1 MDLIYTNSS
10 MQAIGVMKAYDL
22 DLAFGSD
29 ENDFEIKVDANN
41 HCCEAGYYVYI
52 IGTEYGGV
60 IDAVTSDTQTGEVT
74 YTGRTWHGILNS
86 KVICPDAGQDYLT
99 LNNEANGVLDSLI
112 RRMGLTSIFTVN
124 IYASGLEISNYK
136 MPRYVT
142 GYDGIMQMLKSVGGK
157 LVLSFDGEKII
168 LSAAPIADHTKD
180 GSVSSDALSFQVKK
194 TSKKINHLIC
204 LGQGEL
210 KDRTIVHLY
219 ADDSGSISQTQTL
232 TGTDEYAA
240 VYDYPSA
247 ESAQK
252 LIEAGASRLAELQ
265 NQDNLSVSLNEAEY
279 AFDVGDVVGAVDTV
293 TGISV
298 SVPIT
303 KKIVSIRNDYMSVSY
318 ETAIGK
324 AGTSS
329 SGSSGGG
336 SGGGGSGGTF
346 INVDAALSLT
356 SANPVQNKVIT
367 SALASKASTATATRS
382 TAGLMSAADKT
393 KLDGLSGAS
402 GGSGGGADYV
412 TEQGLTGKWMW
423 RKWHS
428 GIAEMWATFD
438 SPSLD
443 MTSQTWGPLYTASW
457 MGLEINKK
465 AREYPFAFL
474 ENPVVSATPTVGSGN
489 IWLATNTE
497 NDLGTRLTHAPAYQC
512 VRASDATVNS
522 PQISYYVVGKYK

>member
-112 RRMGLTSIFTVN
+112 TRMGLTSIFTVN

-180 GSVSSDALSFQVKK
+180 GSVSSDAMSFQVKK

-210 KDRTIVHLY
+210 KDRTVVHLY
-219 ADDSGSISQTQTL
+219 ADASGSISQTQTL
-232 TGTDEYAA
+232 TGADEYAA
-240 VYDYPSA
+240 VYDYQSA

-265 NQDNLSVSLNEAEY
+265 NQDNLSVSLNEAGY

-318 ETAIGK
+318 ETATGK

-329 SGSSGGG
+329 SGQIGG
-336 SGGGGSGGTF
+336 SGVALGGTDH
-346 INVDAALSLT
+346 I
-356 SANPVQNKVIT
+356 
-367 SALASKASTATATRS
+367 
-382 TAGLMSAADKT
+382 
-393 KLDGLSGAS
+393 
-402 GGSGGGADYV
+402 
-412 TEQGLTGKWMW
+412 TEQGEIGKWTW
-423 RKWHS
+423 RKWAS
-428 GIAEMWATFD
+428 GVAELWGVFGADKLTID
-438 SPSLD
+438 EAWGSLYFG
-443 MTSQTWGPLYTASW
+443 TWMRSDV
-457 MGLEINKK
+457 NVS
-465 AREYPFAFL
+465 ARKYPFAF
-474 ENPVVSATPTVGSGN
+474 VDTPTISVTYMGGGSDA
-489 IWLATNTE
+489 WLISLFSTSD
-497 NDLGTRLTHAPAYQC
+497 DLLTSAPAYALA
-512 VRASDATVNS
+512 RPNTATVLK
-522 PQISYYVVGKYK
+522 PRISYYVVGKYK

>member
-99 LNNEANGVLDSLI
+99 LNNEANGVLNSLI
-112 RRMGLTSIFTVN
+112 TRMGLTSIFTVN
-124 IYASGLEISNYK
+124 IYASGLEISHYK

-157 LVLSFDGEKII
+157 LVLSFDGEKVI
-168 LSAAPIADHTKD
+168 LSAAPIEDHTKD
-180 GSVSSDALSFQVKK
+180 GSVSSDAMSFQVKT
-194 TSKKINHLIC
+194 TSKKVNHLIC

-210 KDRTIVHLY
+210 KDRTVVHLY
-219 ADDSGSISQTQTL
+219 ADASGSISQTQTL
-232 TGTDEYAA
+232 TGADEYTA

-265 NQDNLSVSLNEAEY
+265 NQDNLSVSLNEAEC
-279 AFDVGDVVGAVDTV
+279 AFDVGDVVGAVDTI

-298 SVPIT
+298 AVPIT

-318 ETAIGK
+318 ETATGK

-329 SGSSGGG
+329 SGSSGGIAL
-336 SGGGGSGGTF
+336 GGTDH
-346 INVDAALSLT
+346 I
-356 SANPVQNKVIT
+356 
-367 SALASKASTATATRS
+367 
-382 TAGLMSAADKT
+382 
-393 KLDGLSGAS
+393 
-402 GGSGGGADYV
+402 
-412 TEQGLTGKWMW
+412 TEQGTTGKWVW
-423 RKWHS
+423 RKWS
-428 GIAEMWATFD
+428 NGTAEMWSVFGTDKLAID
-438 SPSLD
+438 EAWGSLYFG
-443 MTSQTWGPLYTASW
+443 TWMRSDVNVA
-457 MGLEINKK
+457 
-465 AREYPFAFL
+465 ARKYPFAF
-474 ENPVVSATPTVGSGN
+474 VDTPTISVTYMGGGSDA
-489 IWLATNTE
+489 WLISLFSTSD
-497 NDLGTRLTHAPAYQC
+497 DLLTSAPAYALA
-512 VRASDATVNS
+512 RPNTATVLK
-522 PQISYYVVGKYK
+522 PRISYYVVGKYK

>member
-112 RRMGLTSIFTVN
+112 TRMGLTSIFAVN

-157 LVLSFDGEKII
+157 LVLSFDGEKVI
-168 LSAAPIADHTKD
+168 LSAAPIEDHTKD
-180 GSVSSDALSFQVKK
+180 GSVSSDAMSFQVKT
-194 TSKKINHLIC
+194 TSKKVNHLIC

-210 KDRTIVHLY
+210 KDRTVVHLY
-219 ADDSGSISQTQTL
+219 ADASGSISQTQTL
-232 TGTDEYAA
+232 TGADEYTA

-265 NQDNLSVSLNEAEY
+265 NQDNLSVSLNEAEC
-279 AFDVGDVVGAVDTV
+279 AFDVGDVVGAVDTI

-298 SVPIT
+298 AVPIT

-318 ETAIGK
+318 ETATGK

-329 SGSSGGG
+329 SGSSGGIAL
-336 SGGGGSGGTF
+336 GGT
-346 INVDAALSLT
+346 DH
-356 SANPVQNKVIT
+356 IT
-367 SALASKASTATATRS
+367 EHGKI
-382 TAGLMSAADKT
+382 
-393 KLDGLSGAS
+393 GAW
-402 GGSGGGADYV
+402 
-412 TEQGLTGKWMW
+412 TW
-423 RKWHS
+423 RKWAS
-428 GIAEMWATFD
+428 GVAELWGVFGTDKLTIDEAWGSIYFG
-438 SPSLD
+438 
-443 MTSQTWGPLYTASW
+443 TWMRLAVNVSARQYPFSFTEEPTVTASY
-457 MGLEINKK
+457 MGGSMDAWLISL
-465 AREYPFAFL
+465 F
-474 ENPVVSATPTVGSGN
+474 SASD
-489 IWLATNTE
+489 
-497 NDLGTRLTHAPAYQC
+497 DLKTRAPAYALA
-512 VRASDATVNS
+512 RPNTATVLK
-522 PQISYYVVGKYK
+522 PRISYYVVGTYK

>member
-112 RRMGLTSIFTVN
+112 TRMGLTSIFTVN

-180 GSVSSDALSFQVKK
+180 GSVSSDAMSFQVKK

-210 KDRTIVHLY
+210 KDRTVVHLY
-219 ADDSGSISQTQTL
+219 ADASGSISQTQTL
-232 TGTDEYAA
+232 TGADEYAA
-240 VYDYPSA
+240 VYDYQSA

-265 NQDNLSVSLNEAEY
+265 NQDNLSVSLNEAGY

-318 ETAIGK
+318 ETATGK

-329 SGSSGGG
+329 SGQIGG
-336 SGGGGSGGTF
+336 SGVALGGT
-346 INVDAALSLT
+346 
-356 SANPVQNKVIT
+356 
-367 SALASKASTATATRS
+367 
-382 TAGLMSAADKT
+382 
-393 KLDGLSGAS
+393 
-402 GGSGGGADYV
+402 DYII
-412 TEQGLTGKWMW
+412 EQGDTGKWRW
-423 RKWHS
+423 RKWAS

-438 SPSLD
+438 APTLT
-443 MTSQTWGPLYTASW
+443 MTSQTWGALYTASW
-457 MGLEINKK
+457 MGLAANKA
-465 AREYPFAFL
+465 AREYPFAFTA
-474 ENPVVSATPTVGSGN
+474 NPVVSATPTVGSGN

-497 NDLGTRLTHAPAYQC
+497 NDIGTRLTHAPAYQC

>member
-60 IDAVTSDTQTGEVT
+60 IDAVTSDTETGEVT

-180 GSVSSDALSFQVKK
+180 GSVSSDAMSFQVKK

-210 KDRTIVHLY
+210 KDRTVVHLY
-219 ADDSGSISQTQTL
+219 ADASGSISQTQTL
-232 TGTDEYAA
+232 TGADEYTV

-247 ESAQK
+247 ESTQK

-265 NQDNLSVSLNEAEY
+265 NQDNLSVSLIEAEY
-279 AFDVGDVVGAVDTV
+279 AFDVGDVVGTVDTI

-298 SVPIT
+298 AVPIT

-318 ETAIGK
+318 ETATGK

-329 SGSSGGG
+329 SGQIGG
-336 SGGGGSGGTF
+336 SGVALGGT
-346 INVDAALSLT
+346 
-356 SANPVQNKVIT
+356 
-367 SALASKASTATATRS
+367 
-382 TAGLMSAADKT
+382 
-393 KLDGLSGAS
+393 
-402 GGSGGGADYV
+402 DYII
-412 TEQGLTGKWMW
+412 EQGDTGKWRW
-423 RKWHS
+423 RKWAS

-438 SPSLD
+438 TDELE

-457 MGLEINKK
+457 MGLAANKA
-465 AREYPFAFL
+465 ARQYPFAFA

-497 NDLGTRLTHAPAYQC
+497 NDIGTRLTHAPAYQC

-522 PQISYYVVGKYK
+522 PQISYHVVGKYK

>member
-60 IDAVTSDTQTGEVT
+60 IDAVTSDTETGEVT

-112 RRMGLTSIFTVN
+112 TRMGLTSIFTVN
-124 IYASGLEISNYK
+124 IYASCLEISNYK

-157 LVLSFDGEKII
+157 LVLSFDGEKVI
-168 LSAAPIADHTKD
+168 LSAAPIEDHTKD
-180 GSVSSDALSFQVKK
+180 GSVSSDSMSFQVKT
-194 TSKKINHLIC
+194 TSKKVNHLIC

-210 KDRTIVHLY
+210 KDRTVVHLY
-219 ADDSGSISQTQTL
+219 ADASGSISQTQTL
-232 TGTDEYAA
+232 TGADEYTA

-265 NQDNLSVSLNEAEY
+265 NQDNLSVSLNEAEC
-279 AFDVGDVVGAVDTV
+279 AFDVGDVVGAVDTI

-298 SVPIT
+298 AVPIT

-318 ETAIGK
+318 ETATGK

-329 SGSSGGG
+329 SGSSGGIAL
-336 SGGGGSGGTF
+336 GGTDH
-346 INVDAALSLT
+346 I
-356 SANPVQNKVIT
+356 
-367 SALASKASTATATRS
+367 
-382 TAGLMSAADKT
+382 
-393 KLDGLSGAS
+393 
-402 GGSGGGADYV
+402 
-412 TEQGLTGKWMW
+412 TEQGKIGKWTW
-423 RKWHS
+423 RKWAS
-428 GIAEMWATFD
+428 GAAEMWATFD
-438 SPSLD
+438 TDKLTIDEAWGSIYFG
-443 MTSQTWGPLYTASW
+443 TWMRLAVNVSARQYPFSFTEEPTVTASY
-457 MGLEINKK
+457 MGGSMDAWLISL
-465 AREYPFAFL
+465 F
-474 ENPVVSATPTVGSGN
+474 SASD
-489 IWLATNTE
+489 
-497 NDLGTRLTHAPAYQC
+497 DLKTCAPAYALA
-512 VRASDATVNS
+512 RPNTATILS
-522 PQISYYVVGKYK
+522 PRISYYVVGKYK

>member
-60 IDAVTSDTQTGEVT
+60 IDAVTSDTKTGEVT

-99 LNNEANGVLDSLI
+99 LNNEANGVLNSLI
-112 RRMGLTSIFTVN
+112 TRMGLTSIFTVN

-157 LVLSFDGEKII
+157 LVLSFDGEKVI

-180 GSVSSDALSFQVKK
+180 GSVSSDAMSFQVKT
-194 TSKKINHLIC
+194 TSKKVNHLIC

-210 KDRTIVHLY
+210 KDRTVVHLY
-219 ADDSGSISQTQTL
+219 ADASGSISQTQTL
-232 TGTDEYAA
+232 TGADEYAA

-303 KKIVSIRNDYMSVSY
+303 KKIVSIRGYMSVSY

-324 AGTSS
+324 NGTSS
-329 SGSSGGG
+329 SGSSGGSSG
-336 SGGGGSGGTF
+336 SSGGGGTF

-356 SANPVQNKVIT
+356 STNPVQNKIVT
-367 SALASKASTATATRS
+367 TALNAKANTDVATQSKN
-382 TAGLMSAADKT
+382 GLMSAADKK
-393 KLDGLSGAS
+393 KLDGLSS
-402 GGSGGGADYV
+402 GGSLVAMTAD
-412 TEQGLTGKWMW
+412 
-423 RKWHS
+423 
-428 GIAEMWATFD
+428 EMQA
-438 SPSLD
+438 
-443 MTSQTWGPLYTASW
+443 
-457 MGLEINKK
+457 
-465 AREYPFAFL
+465 
-474 ENPVVSATPTVGSGN
+474 
-489 IWLATNTE
+489 IWDTN
-497 NDLGTRLTHAPAYQC
+497 
-512 VRASDATVNS
+512 
-522 PQISYYVVGKYK
+522 

>member
-303 KKIVSIRNDYMSVSY
+303 KN
-318 ETAIGK
+318 
-324 AGTSS
+324 
-329 SGSSGGG
+329 
-336 SGGGGSGGTF
+336 
-346 INVDAALSLT
+346 
-356 SANPVQNKVIT
+356 
-367 SALASKASTATATRS
+367 
-382 TAGLMSAADKT
+382 
-393 KLDGLSGAS
+393 
-402 GGSGGGADYV
+402 
-412 TEQGLTGKWMW
+412 
-423 RKWHS
+423 RKH
-428 GIAEMWATFD
+428 
-438 SPSLD
+438 P
-443 MTSQTWGPLYTASW
+443 
-457 MGLEINKK
+457 K
-465 AREYPFAFL
+465 
-474 ENPVVSATPTVGSGN
+474 
-489 IWLATNTE
+489 
-497 NDLGTRLTHAPAYQC
+497 
-512 VRASDATVNS
+512 
-522 PQISYYVVGKYK
+522 

>member
-60 IDAVTSDTQTGEVT
+60 IDAVTSDTETGEVT

-99 LNNEANGVLDSLI
+99 LNNEANGVLDLLI
-112 RRMGLTSIFTVN
+112 TRMGLTSIFTAN
-124 IYASGLEISNYK
+124 IYASGLEISHYK

-157 LVLSFDGEKII
+157 LVLSFDGEKVI
-168 LSAAPIADHTKD
+168 LSAAPIEDHTKD
-180 GSVSSDALSFQVKK
+180 GSVSSDAMSFQVKT
-194 TSKKINHLIC
+194 TSKKVNHLIC

-210 KDRTIVHLY
+210 KDRTVVHLY
-219 ADDSGSISQTQTL
+219 ADASGSISQTQTL
-232 TGTDEYAA
+232 TGADEYTA

-265 NQDNLSVSLNEAEY
+265 NQDNLSVSLNEAEC
-279 AFDVGDVVGAVDTV
+279 AFDVGDVVGAVDTI

-298 SVPIT
+298 AVPIT
-303 KKIVSIRNDYMSVSY
+303 KKIVSIRNGYMSVSY
-318 ETAIGK
+318 ETATGK

-329 SGSSGGG
+329 SGSSGGIALGGTDHITEHGKIGAWTWRKWASGVAELWGVFGTDKLTIDEAWG
-336 SGGGGSGGTF
+336 SLYFGTWMRSDVNVSARQYPFSFTEEPTVTASYMGGSG
-346 INVDAALSLT
+346 DAWLISLFSTSDDLLT
-356 SANPVQNKVIT
+356 SAPAY
-367 SALASKASTATATRS
+367 ALARPNTATVLKPR
-382 TAGLMSAADKT
+382 
-393 KLDGLSGAS
+393 
-402 GGSGGGADYV
+402 
-412 TEQGLTGKWMW
+412 
-423 RKWHS
+423 
-428 GIAEMWATFD
+428 
-438 SPSLD
+438 
-443 MTSQTWGPLYTASW
+443 
-457 MGLEINKK
+457 
-465 AREYPFAFL
+465 
-474 ENPVVSATPTVGSGN
+474 
-489 IWLATNTE
+489 
-497 NDLGTRLTHAPAYQC
+497 
-512 VRASDATVNS
+512 
-522 PQISYYVVGKYK
+522 ISYYVVGTYK

>member
-60 IDAVTSDTQTGEVT
+60 IDAVTSDTETGEVT

-99 LNNEANGVLDSLI
+99 LNNEANGVLNSLI
-112 RRMGLTSIFTVN
+112 TRMGLTSIFTVN
-124 IYASGLEISNYK
+124 IYASGLEISHYK

-157 LVLSFDGEKII
+157 LILSFDGEKVI
-168 LSAAPIADHTKD
+168 LSAAPIEDHTKD
-180 GSVSSDALSFQVKK
+180 GSVSSDAMSFQVKT
-194 TSKKINHLIC
+194 TSKKVNHLIC

-210 KDRTIVHLY
+210 KDRTVVHLY
-219 ADDSGSISQTQTL
+219 ADASGSISQTQTL
-232 TGTDEYAA
+232 TGADEYTA

-265 NQDNLSVSLNEAEY
+265 NQDNLSVSLNEAEC
-279 AFDVGDVVGAVDTV
+279 AFDVGDVVGAVDTI

-298 SVPIT
+298 AVPIT

-318 ETAIGK
+318 ETATGK

-329 SGSSGGG
+329 SGSSGGIAL
-336 SGGGGSGGTF
+336 GGTDH
-346 INVDAALSLT
+346 I
-356 SANPVQNKVIT
+356 
-367 SALASKASTATATRS
+367 
-382 TAGLMSAADKT
+382 
-393 KLDGLSGAS
+393 
-402 GGSGGGADYV
+402 
-412 TEQGLTGKWMW
+412 TEQGKIGAWTW
-423 RKWHS
+423 RKWAS
-428 GIAEMWATFD
+428 GVAELWGVFGTDKLTIDEAWG
-438 SPSLD
+438 SLYFG
-443 MTSQTWGPLYTASW
+443 TWMRSDV
-457 MGLEINKK
+457 NVS
-465 AREYPFAFL
+465 ARKYPFAF
-474 ENPVVSATPTVGSGN
+474 VDTPTISVTYMGGGSDA
-489 IWLATNTE
+489 WLISLFSTSD
-497 NDLGTRLTHAPAYQC
+497 DLLTSAPAYALA
-512 VRASDATVNS
+512 RPNTATVLK
-522 PQISYYVVGKYK
+522 PRISYYVAGKYKQ

>member
-60 IDAVTSDTQTGEVT
+60 IDAVTSDTETGEVT

-112 RRMGLTSIFTVN
+112 TRMGLTSIFAVN

-157 LVLSFDGEKII
+157 LVLSFDGEKVI
-168 LSAAPIADHTKD
+168 LSAAPIEDHTKD
-180 GSVSSDALSFQVKK
+180 GSVSSDAMSFQVKT
-194 TSKKINHLIC
+194 TSKKVNHLIC

-210 KDRTIVHLY
+210 KDRTVVHLY
-219 ADDSGSISQTQTL
+219 ADASGSISQTQTL
-232 TGTDEYAA
+232 TGADEYTA

-265 NQDNLSVSLNEAEY
+265 NQDNLSVSLNEAEC
-279 AFDVGDVVGAVDTV
+279 AFDVGDVVGAVDTI

-298 SVPIT
+298 AVPIT

-318 ETAIGK
+318 ETATGK

-329 SGSSGGG
+329 SGSSGGIAL
-336 SGGGGSGGTF
+336 GGTDH
-346 INVDAALSLT
+346 I
-356 SANPVQNKVIT
+356 
-367 SALASKASTATATRS
+367 
-382 TAGLMSAADKT
+382 
-393 KLDGLSGAS
+393 
-402 GGSGGGADYV
+402 
-412 TEQGLTGKWMW
+412 TEQGKIGKWTW
-423 RKWHS
+423 RKWAS
-428 GIAEMWATFD
+428 GAAEMWATFD
-438 SPSLD
+438 TDKLTIDEAWGSIYFG
-443 MTSQTWGPLYTASW
+443 TWMRLAVNVSARQYPFSFTEEPTVTASY
-457 MGLEINKK
+457 MGGSMDAWLISL
-465 AREYPFAFL
+465 F
-474 ENPVVSATPTVGSGN
+474 SASD
-489 IWLATNTE
+489 
-497 NDLGTRLTHAPAYQC
+497 DLKTRAPAYALA
-512 VRASDATVNS
+512 RPNTATILS
-522 PQISYYVVGKYK
+522 PRISYYVVGKYK

>member
-112 RRMGLTSIFTVN
+112 TRMGLTSIFAVN

-157 LVLSFDGEKII
+157 LVLSFDGEKMI

-180 GSVSSDALSFQVKK
+180 GSVSSDAMSFQVKK

-210 KDRTIVHLY
+210 KDRTVVHLY
-219 ADDSGSISQTQTL
+219 ADASGSISQTQTL
-232 TGTDEYAA
+232 TGADEYAA

-265 NQDNLSVSLNEAEY
+265 NQDNLSVSLIEAEY
-279 AFDVGDVVGAVDTV
+279 AFDVGDVVGAVDTI

-298 SVPIT
+298 AVPIT

-318 ETAIGK
+318 ETATGK

-329 SGSSGGG
+329 GGQIDSSGG
-336 SGGGGSGGTF
+336 TEY
-346 INVDAALSLT
+346 I
-356 SANPVQNKVIT
+356 
-367 SALASKASTATATRS
+367 
-382 TAGLMSAADKT
+382 
-393 KLDGLSGAS
+393 
-402 GGSGGGADYV
+402 
-412 TEQGLTGKWMW
+412 TEQGKIGKWTW
-423 RKWHS
+423 RKWS
-428 GIAEMWATFD
+428 NGTAEMWATFGSD
-438 SPSLD
+438 KLTID
-443 MTSQTWGPLYTASW
+443 EAWGALYFGTWMRSDVNAAARKYPFSFTEEPTVTASY
-457 MGLEINKK
+457 MG
-465 AREYPFAFL
+465 
-474 ENPVVSATPTVGSGN
+474 GSGDA
-489 IWLATNTE
+489 WLVSLFSTSD
-497 NDLGTRLTHAPAYQC
+497 DLLTGAPAYALA
-512 VRASDATVNS
+512 RPNIATILK
-522 PQISYYVVGKYK
+522 PRISYYVVGKYK

>member
-99 LNNEANGVLDSLI
+99 LNNEANGVLNSLI
-112 RRMGLTSIFTVN
+112 TRMGLTSIFTVN
-124 IYASGLEISNYK
+124 IYASGLEISHYK

-157 LVLSFDGEKII
+157 LVLSFDGEKVI
-168 LSAAPIADHTKD
+168 LSAAPIEDHTKD
-180 GSVSSDALSFQVKK
+180 GSVSSDAMSFQVKT
-194 TSKKINHLIC
+194 TSKKVNHLIC

-210 KDRTIVHLY
+210 KDRTVVHLY
-219 ADDSGSISQTQTL
+219 ADASGSISQTQTL
-232 TGTDEYAA
+232 TGADEYTA

-265 NQDNLSVSLNEAEY
+265 NQDNLSVSLNEAEC

-298 SVPIT
+298 AVPIT

-318 ETAIGK
+318 ETATGK

-329 SGSSGGG
+329 SGSSGGIAL
-336 SGGGGSGGTF
+336 GGTDH
-346 INVDAALSLT
+346 I
-356 SANPVQNKVIT
+356 
-367 SALASKASTATATRS
+367 
-382 TAGLMSAADKT
+382 
-393 KLDGLSGAS
+393 
-402 GGSGGGADYV
+402 
-412 TEQGLTGKWMW
+412 TEQGEIGAWTW
-423 RKWHS
+423 RKWAS
-428 GIAEMWATFD
+428 GVAELWGVFGTDKLTIDEAWG
-438 SPSLD
+438 SLYFG
-443 MTSQTWGPLYTASW
+443 TWMRSDV
-457 MGLEINKK
+457 NVS
-465 AREYPFAFL
+465 ARKYPFAF
-474 ENPVVSATPTVGSGN
+474 VDTPTISVTYMGGGSDA
-489 IWLATNTE
+489 WLISLFSTSD
-497 NDLGTRLTHAPAYQC
+497 DLLTSAPAYALA
-512 VRASDATVNS
+512 RPNTATVLK
-522 PQISYYVVGKYK
+522 PRISYYVVGKYK

>member
-60 IDAVTSDTQTGEVT
+60 IDAVTSDTETGEVT

-180 GSVSSDALSFQVKK
+180 GSVSSDAMSFQVKK

-210 KDRTIVHLY
+210 KDRTVVHLY
-219 ADDSGSISQTQTL
+219 ADASGSISQTQTL
-232 TGTDEYAA
+232 TGADEYTV

-247 ESAQK
+247 ESTQK

-265 NQDNLSVSLNEAEY
+265 NQDNLSVSLIEAEY
-279 AFDVGDVVGAVDTV
+279 AFDVGDVVGAVDTI

-298 SVPIT
+298 AVPIT

-318 ETAIGK
+318 ETATGK

-329 SGSSGGG
+329 SGQIGG
-336 SGGGGSGGTF
+336 SGVALGGT
-346 INVDAALSLT
+346 
-356 SANPVQNKVIT
+356 
-367 SALASKASTATATRS
+367 
-382 TAGLMSAADKT
+382 
-393 KLDGLSGAS
+393 
-402 GGSGGGADYV
+402 DYII
-412 TEQGLTGKWMW
+412 EQGDTGKWRW
-423 RKWHS
+423 RKWAS

-438 SPSLD
+438 TDELE

-457 MGLEINKK
+457 MGLAENKA
-465 AREYPFAFL
+465 ARQYPFAFA

-497 NDLGTRLTHAPAYQC
+497 NDIGTRLTHAPAYQC

>member
-112 RRMGLTSIFTVN
+112 TRMGLTSIFTVN

-180 GSVSSDALSFQVKK
+180 GSVSSDAMSFQVKK

-210 KDRTIVHLY
+210 KDRTVVHLY
-219 ADDSGSISQTQTL
+219 ADASGSISQTQTL
-232 TGTDEYAA
+232 TGADEYAA
-240 VYDYPSA
+240 VYDYQSA

-265 NQDNLSVSLNEAEY
+265 NQDNLSVSLNEAGY

-318 ETAIGK
+318 ETATGK

-329 SGSSGGG
+329 SGSSGGIALGGTDHITEHGKIGAWTWRKWASGVAELWGVFGTDKLTIDEAWG
-336 SGGGGSGGTF
+336 SLYFGTWMRSDVNVSARQYPFSFTEEPTVTASYMGGSG
-346 INVDAALSLT
+346 DAWLISLFSTSDDLLT
-356 SANPVQNKVIT
+356 SAPAY
-367 SALASKASTATATRS
+367 ALARPNTATVLKPR
-382 TAGLMSAADKT
+382 
-393 KLDGLSGAS
+393 
-402 GGSGGGADYV
+402 
-412 TEQGLTGKWMW
+412 
-423 RKWHS
+423 
-428 GIAEMWATFD
+428 
-438 SPSLD
+438 
-443 MTSQTWGPLYTASW
+443 
-457 MGLEINKK
+457 
-465 AREYPFAFL
+465 
-474 ENPVVSATPTVGSGN
+474 
-489 IWLATNTE
+489 
-497 NDLGTRLTHAPAYQC
+497 
-512 VRASDATVNS
+512 
-522 PQISYYVVGKYK
+522 ISYYVVGTYK

>member
-86 KVICPDAGQDYLT
+86 KVICPDAGHDYLT

-112 RRMGLTSIFTVN
+112 TRMGLTSIFTVN

-232 TGTDEYAA
+232 TGADEYAA

-252 LIEAGASRLAELQ
+252 LIEAGTSRLAELQ

-279 AFDVGDVVGAVDTV
+279 AFDVGDVVGAVDTI

-298 SVPIT
+298 AVPIT

-318 ETAIGK
+318 ETATGK

-329 SGSSGGG
+329 SGQIGG
-336 SGGGGSGGTF
+336 SGVALGGT
-346 INVDAALSLT
+346 
-356 SANPVQNKVIT
+356 
-367 SALASKASTATATRS
+367 
-382 TAGLMSAADKT
+382 
-393 KLDGLSGAS
+393 
-402 GGSGGGADYV
+402 DYII
-412 TEQGLTGKWMW
+412 EQGDTGKWAW
-423 RKWHS
+423 RKWAS
-428 GIAEMWATFD
+428 GVAEMWAVFGTD
-438 SPSLD
+438 ELA
-443 MTSQTWGPLYTASW
+443 MTAQTWGALYTASW
-457 MGLEINKK
+457 MGLAANKS
-465 AREYPFAFL
+465 ARQYPFPFVAQ
-474 ENPVVSATPTVGSGN
+474 PVVTATPIAGGAN
-489 IWLATNTE
+489 FWCATNTE
-497 NDLGTRLTHAPAYQC
+497 NDTGTPMTHAPAYQL
-512 VRASDATVNS
+512 VRASDATVRN

>member
-60 IDAVTSDTQTGEVT
+60 IDAVTSDTKTGEVT

-99 LNNEANGVLDSLI
+99 LNNEANGVLNSLI
-112 RRMGLTSIFTVN
+112 TRMGLTSIFTVN

-142 GYDGIMQMLKSVGGK
+142 GYDGIMQMLKSVNGK
-157 LVLSFDGEKII
+157 LFLSFDGEKVI

-180 GSVSSDALSFQVKK
+180 GSVSSDAMSFQVKK

-210 KDRTIVHLY
+210 KDRTVVHLY
-219 ADDSGSISQTQTL
+219 ADASGSISQTQTL
-232 TGTDEYAA
+232 TGADEYAA

-247 ESAQK
+247 ESTQN
-252 LIEAGASRLAELQ
+252 LIADGTARLAELQ
-265 NQDNLSVSLNEAEY
+265 KQDDLSVSLNEAEY

-324 AGTSS
+324 NGTSS
-329 SGSSGGG
+329 SGSSGG
-336 SGGGGSGGTF
+336 SGGGGADISTVLDKVYPIGSIYMSVSSTNPQNLFGGTWVQIKDRF
-346 INVDAALSLT
+346 LLAAGTTYKAGATGGEAAHTLTNGEIPAHTHEMYSSNGGGDGSWTPDEGTYLVDSVSTVKKTWWARLGMNAA
-356 SANPVQNKVIT
+356 
-367 SALASKASTATATRS
+367 
-382 TAGLMSAADKT
+382 G
-393 KLDGLSGAS
+393 
-402 GGSGGGADYV
+402 GGGAHNNMPPYLAV
-412 TEQGLTGKWMW
+412 YIWK
-423 RKWHS
+423 R
-428 GIAEMWATFD
+428 
-438 SPSLD
+438 
-443 MTSQTWGPLYTASW
+443 TA
-457 MGLEINKK
+457 
-465 AREYPFAFL
+465 
-474 ENPVVSATPTVGSGN
+474 
-489 IWLATNTE
+489 
-497 NDLGTRLTHAPAYQC
+497 
-512 VRASDATVNS
+512 
-522 PQISYYVVGKYK
+522 

>member
-60 IDAVTSDTQTGEVT
+60 IDAVTSDTETGEVT

-99 LNNEANGVLDSLI
+99 LNNEANGVLNSLI
-112 RRMGLTSIFTVN
+112 TRMGLTSIFTVS
-124 IYASGLEISNYK
+124 IYASDLEISNYK

-142 GYDGIMQMLKSVGGK
+142 GYDGIMQMLKSVNGK
-157 LVLSFDGEKII
+157 LVLSFDGEKVI

-180 GSVSSDALSFQVKK
+180 GSVSSDAMSLQVKK

-210 KDRTIVHLY
+210 KDRTVVHLY
-219 ADDSGSISQTQTL
+219 ADASGSISQTQTL
-232 TGTDEYAA
+232 TGADEYAA

-247 ESAQK
+247 ESTQK
-252 LIEAGASRLAELQ
+252 LIADGTSRLAELQ
-265 NQDNLSVSLNEAEY
+265 KQDDLSVSLNEAEY

-303 KKIVSIRNDYMSVSY
+303 KKIISIRNDYMSVSY

-324 AGTSS
+324 NGTSS
-329 SGSSGGG
+329 SGSSG
-336 SGGGGSGGTF
+336 
-346 INVDAALSLT
+346 
-356 SANPVQNKVIT
+356 
-367 SALASKASTATATRS
+367 ASS
-382 TAGLMSAADKT
+382 
-393 KLDGLSGAS
+393 
-402 GGSGGGADYV
+402 GGADISTV
-412 TEQGLTGKWMW
+412 
-423 RKWHS
+423 
-428 GIAEMWATFD
+428 
-438 SPSLD
+438 LD
-443 MTSQTWGPLYTASW
+443 
-457 MGLEINKK
+457 KV
-465 AREYPFAFL
+465 YP
-474 ENPVVSATPTVGSGN
+474 VGAIYMS
-489 IWLATNTE
+489 
-497 NDLGTRLTHAPAYQC
+497 
-512 VRASDATVNS
+512 VNS
-522 PQISYYVVGKYK
+522 TNPQNLFGGTWVQIKDRFLLAAGTTYKAGATGGEATHTLTVDEIPSHQHVLWYPNEGGEQSAAIGYPEAGSKKTWYAEASKTGGTGGDGAHNNMPPYLTVYMWQRTA

>member
-112 RRMGLTSIFTVN
+112 TRMGLTSIFAVN

-157 LVLSFDGEKII
+157 LVLSFDGEKVI
-168 LSAAPIADHTKD
+168 LSAAPIEDHTKD
-180 GSVSSDALSFQVKK
+180 GSVSSDAMSFQVKT
-194 TSKKINHLIC
+194 TSKKVNHLIC

-210 KDRTIVHLY
+210 KDRTVVHLY
-219 ADDSGSISQTQTL
+219 ADASGSISQTQTL
-232 TGTDEYAA
+232 TGADEYTA

-265 NQDNLSVSLNEAEY
+265 NQDNLSVSLNEAEC
-279 AFDVGDVVGAVDTV
+279 AFDVGDVVGAVDTI

-298 SVPIT
+298 AVPIT

-318 ETAIGK
+318 ETATGK

-329 SGSSGGG
+329 SGSSGGIAL
-336 SGGGGSGGTF
+336 GGTDH
-346 INVDAALSLT
+346 I
-356 SANPVQNKVIT
+356 
-367 SALASKASTATATRS
+367 
-382 TAGLMSAADKT
+382 
-393 KLDGLSGAS
+393 
-402 GGSGGGADYV
+402 
-412 TEQGLTGKWMW
+412 TEQGKIGKWTW
-423 RKWHS
+423 RKWAS
-428 GIAEMWATFD
+428 GAAEMWATFD
-438 SPSLD
+438 TDKLTIDEAWGSIYFG
-443 MTSQTWGPLYTASW
+443 TWMRLAVNVSARQYPFSFTEEPTVTASY
-457 MGLEINKK
+457 MGGSMDAWLISL
-465 AREYPFAFL
+465 F
-474 ENPVVSATPTVGSGN
+474 SASD
-489 IWLATNTE
+489 
-497 NDLGTRLTHAPAYQC
+497 DLKTCAPAYALARPNQG
-512 VRASDATVNS
+512 T
-522 PQISYYVVGKYK
+522 ISAPRIGYYVVGRYK

>member
-60 IDAVTSDTQTGEVT
+60 IDAVTSDTETGEVT

-99 LNNEANGVLDSLI
+99 LNSEANGVLNSLI
-112 RRMGLTSIFTVN
+112 TRMGLTSIFTVN
-124 IYASGLEISNYK
+124 IYASDLEISNYK

-142 GYDGIMQMLKSVGGK
+142 GYDGIMQMLKSVNGK
-157 LVLSFDGEKII
+157 LVLSFDGEKVI

-180 GSVSSDALSFQVKK
+180 GSVSSDAMSLQVKK

-210 KDRTIVHLY
+210 KDRTVVHLY
-219 ADDSGSISQTQTL
+219 ADASGSISQTQTL
-232 TGTDEYAA
+232 TGADEYAA

-247 ESAQK
+247 ESTQK
-252 LIEAGASRLAELQ
+252 LIADGTSRLAELQ
-265 NQDNLSVSLNEAEY
+265 KQDDLSVSLNEAEY

-303 KKIVSIRNDYMSVSY
+303 KKIISIRNDYMSVSY

-324 AGTSS
+324 NGTSS
-329 SGSSGGG
+329 SGSSG
-336 SGGGGSGGTF
+336 
-346 INVDAALSLT
+346 V
-356 SANPVQNKVIT
+356 
-367 SALASKASTATATRS
+367 
-382 TAGLMSAADKT
+382 
-393 KLDGLSGAS
+393 
-402 GGSGGGADYV
+402 SGGGADISTVLDKVYPIGSIYV
-412 TEQGLTGKWMW
+412 SVSSTNPKTLFGGTWVQIKDRFLLAAGMTYKAGATGGEATHTLTVDEIPNHQHVLWYPNEGGEQSAAIGYPEAGSKNTWYAEASKTGGAGGGGAHNNMPPYLAVYIWK
-423 RKWHS
+423 R
-428 GIAEMWATFD
+428 
-438 SPSLD
+438 
-443 MTSQTWGPLYTASW
+443 TA
-457 MGLEINKK
+457 
-465 AREYPFAFL
+465 
-474 ENPVVSATPTVGSGN
+474 
-489 IWLATNTE
+489 
-497 NDLGTRLTHAPAYQC
+497 
-512 VRASDATVNS
+512 
-522 PQISYYVVGKYK
+522 

>member
-41 HCCEAGYYVYI
+41 HCCEAGGYVYI
-52 IGTEYGGV
+52 VGTEYGGI
-60 IDAVTSDTQTGEVT
+60 IDAITSDTETGEVT
-74 YTGRTWHGILNS
+74 YSGRTWHGILNS
-86 KVICPDAGQDYLT
+86 KVICPDSGQDYLT
-99 LNNEANGVLDSLI
+99 VNGDANGILNSLMY
-112 RRMGLTSIFTVN
+112 RMGLKSVFDVS
-124 IYASGLEISNYK
+124 IYASPLEITNYK
-136 MPRYVT
+136 MPRYIA
-142 GYDGIMQMLKSVGGK
+142 GYDGIIKMLKSVNGK
-157 LVLSFDGEKII
+157 LALSYDGEKVI
-168 LSAAPIADHTKD
+168 LSGIPIADYTKD
-180 GSVSSDALSFQVKK
+180 GAIASDAMSFQVKK
-194 TSKKINHLIC
+194 TSKKTNHLIC

-210 KDRTIVHLY
+210 KDRTVVHLY
-219 ADDSGSISQTQTL
+219 ADASGSISQTQTL
-232 TGTDEYAA
+232 TGADEYAA

-324 AGTSS
+324 TGTSS
-329 SGSSGGG
+329 GGPSGGG

-346 INVDAALSLT
+346 IIVDAALSLT
-356 SANPVQNKVIT
+356 SANPVQNRVIT

-393 KLDGLSGAS
+393 KLDGLPVA
-402 GGSGGGADYV
+402 SGGGADYV
-412 TEQGLTGKWMW
+412 TEQGTTGVWTW
-423 RKWHS
+423 RKWAS
-428 GIAEMWATFD
+428 GTAELWAVFGAD
-438 SPSLD
+438 LLE
-443 MTSQTWGPLYTASW
+443 MTTQTWGALYTASW
-457 MGLEINKK
+457 MGYEVNKT
-465 AREYPFAFL
+465 AREYPFAFIA
-474 ENPVVSATPTVGSGN
+474 EPSVSAAPMTESGN
-489 IWLATNTE
+489 FWIASNSE

-512 VRASDATVNS
+512 VRASEATLKN
-522 PQISYYVVGKYK
+522 PRISYYVVGKYK

>member
-99 LNNEANGVLDSLI
+99 LNNEANGVLNSLI
-112 RRMGLTSIFTVN
+112 TRMGLTSIFTVN
-124 IYASGLEISNYK
+124 IYASGLEISHYK

-157 LVLSFDGEKII
+157 LVLSFDGEKVI
-168 LSAAPIADHTKD
+168 LSAAPIEDHTKD
-180 GSVSSDALSFQVKK
+180 GSVSSDAMSFQVKT
-194 TSKKINHLIC
+194 TSKKVNHLIC

-210 KDRTIVHLY
+210 KDRTVVHLY
-219 ADDSGSISQTQTL
+219 ADASGSISQTQTL
-232 TGTDEYAA
+232 TGADEYTA

-265 NQDNLSVSLNEAEY
+265 NQDNLSVSLNEAEC
-279 AFDVGDVVGAVDTV
+279 AFDVGDVVGAVDTIN
-293 TGISV
+293 GISV
-298 SVPIT
+298 AVPIT
-303 KKIVSIRNDYMSVSY
+303 KKIVSIRNGYMSVSY
-318 ETAIGK
+318 ETATGK

-329 SGSSGGG
+329 SGSSGGIALGGTDHITEHGKIGAWTWRKWASGVAELWGVFGTDKLTIDEAWG
-336 SGGGGSGGTF
+336 SLYFGTWMRSDVNVSARQYPFSFTEEPTVTASYMGGSG
-346 INVDAALSLT
+346 DAWLISLFSTSDDLLT
-356 SANPVQNKVIT
+356 SAPAY
-367 SALASKASTATATRS
+367 ALARPNTATVLKPR
-382 TAGLMSAADKT
+382 
-393 KLDGLSGAS
+393 
-402 GGSGGGADYV
+402 
-412 TEQGLTGKWMW
+412 
-423 RKWHS
+423 
-428 GIAEMWATFD
+428 
-438 SPSLD
+438 
-443 MTSQTWGPLYTASW
+443 
-457 MGLEINKK
+457 
-465 AREYPFAFL
+465 
-474 ENPVVSATPTVGSGN
+474 
-489 IWLATNTE
+489 
-497 NDLGTRLTHAPAYQC
+497 
-512 VRASDATVNS
+512 
-522 PQISYYVVGKYK
+522 ISYYVVGTYK

>member
-60 IDAVTSDTQTGEVT
+60 IDAVTSDTKTGEVT

-112 RRMGLTSIFTVN
+112 TRMGLTSIFTVN

-180 GSVSSDALSFQVKK
+180 GSVSSDAMSFQVKK

-232 TGTDEYAA
+232 TGADEYAA
-240 VYDYPSA
+240 VYDYKSA

-279 AFDVGDVVGAVDTV
+279 AFDVGDVVGAVDTI

-298 SVPIT
+298 AVPIT

-318 ETAIGK
+318 ETATGK

-329 SGSSGGG
+329 SGQIGG
-336 SGGGGSGGTF
+336 SGVALGGT
-346 INVDAALSLT
+346 
-356 SANPVQNKVIT
+356 
-367 SALASKASTATATRS
+367 
-382 TAGLMSAADKT
+382 
-393 KLDGLSGAS
+393 
-402 GGSGGGADYV
+402 DYII
-412 TEQGLTGKWMW
+412 EQGDTGKWRW
-423 RKWHS
+423 RKWSS
-428 GIAEMWATFD
+428 GVAEMWAVFGTD
-438 SPSLD
+438 ELA
-443 MTSQTWGPLYTASW
+443 MTAQTWGALYTASW
-457 MGLEINKK
+457 MGLAANKS
-465 AREYPFAFL
+465 ARQYPFPFMAQ
-474 ENPVVSATPTVGSGN
+474 PVVTATPIAVGGAN
-489 IWLATNTE
+489 FWIATNTE
-497 NDLGTRLTHAPAYQC
+497 NNVGASLTHAPAYQL
-512 VRASDATVNS
+512 VRASDATVRN

>member
-60 IDAVTSDTQTGEVT
+60 IDAVTSDTKTGEVT

-99 LNNEANGVLDSLI
+99 LNNEANGVLNSLI
-112 RRMGLTSIFTVN
+112 TRMGLTSIFTVN

-157 LVLSFDGEKII
+157 LVLSFDGEKVI

-180 GSVSSDALSFQVKK
+180 SSVSSDAMSFQVKT
-194 TSKKINHLIC
+194 TSKKVNHLIC

-210 KDRTIVHLY
+210 KDRTVVHLY
-219 ADDSGSISQTQTL
+219 ADASGSISQTQTL
-232 TGTDEYAA
+232 TGADEYAA

-324 AGTSS
+324 NGTSS
-329 SGSSGGG
+329 SGSSGGS
-336 SGGGGSGGTF
+336 SGGGGGGGTF

-356 SANPVQNKVIT
+356 STNPVQNKIVT
-367 SALASKASTATATRS
+367 TALNAKANTDVATQSKN
-382 TAGLMSAADKT
+382 GLMSAADKK
-393 KLDGLSGAS
+393 KLDGLSS
-402 GGSGGGADYV
+402 GGSLVAMTAD
-412 TEQGLTGKWMW
+412 
-423 RKWHS
+423 
-428 GIAEMWATFD
+428 EMQA
-438 SPSLD
+438 
-443 MTSQTWGPLYTASW
+443 
-457 MGLEINKK
+457 
-465 AREYPFAFL
+465 
-474 ENPVVSATPTVGSGN
+474 
-489 IWLATNTE
+489 IW
-497 NDLGTRLTHAPAYQC
+497 
-512 VRASDATVNS
+512 DAN
-522 PQISYYVVGKYK
+522 

>member
-60 IDAVTSDTQTGEVT
+60 IDAVTSDTKTGEVT

-99 LNNEANGVLDSLI
+99 LNNEANGVLNSLI
-112 RRMGLTSIFTVN
+112 TRMGLTSIFTVN

-157 LVLSFDGEKII
+157 LVLSFDGEKVI

-180 GSVSSDALSFQVKK
+180 GSVSSDAMSFQVK
-194 TSKKINHLIC
+194 TTLKKVNHLIC

-210 KDRTIVHLY
+210 KDRTVVHLY
-219 ADDSGSISQTQTL
+219 ADASGSISQTQTL
-232 TGTDEYAA
+232 TGADEYAA

-324 AGTSS
+324 NGTSS
-329 SGSSGGG
+329 SGSSGGS
-336 SGGGGSGGTF
+336 SGGGGGGAHLHLKTLRAQE
-346 INVDAALSLT
+346 AAVAPGIHLEGIRAAGGET
-356 SANPVQNKVIT
+356 ERWQNQPVVHAAVVGIVNHCRLVVVTVIPRLVV
-367 SALASKASTATATRS
+367 AVRI
-382 TAGLMSAADKT
+382 D
-393 KLDGLSGAS
+393 DGHRRKI
-402 GGSGGGADYV
+402 GGGV
-412 TEQGLTGKWMW
+412 K
-423 RKWHS
+423 R
-428 GIAEMWATFD
+428 
-438 SPSLD
+438 
-443 MTSQTWGPLYTASW
+443 
-457 MGLEINKK
+457 
-465 AREYPFAFL
+465 
-474 ENPVVSATPTVGSGN
+474 
-489 IWLATNTE
+489 LAIRQSCACHHRHRCRCCDNCC
-497 NDLGTRLTHAPAYQC
+497 Q
-512 VRASDATVNS
+512 
-522 PQISYYVVGKYK
+522 